1 MDKDEVYEFLG
12 RGWSFPPT
20 FSVASKGVNMTEL
33 EENVS
38 KSVKILVLT
47 RLGERR
53 FHPSMGTNINDYAF
67 MRNVDSMQITQLKRM
82 IKNAISE
89 NESRV
94 DVDNVDIQNNTADDC
109 IEISIAY
116 TIKAFNTKYNM
127 VFPFYYESGIE
138 L

>member
-20 FSVASKGVNMTEL
+20 FSKKTGGVAMTEL

-53 FHPSMGTNINDYAF
+53 FHPEMGTNVNDYAF
-67 MRNVDSMQITQLKRM
+67 IRNVDSMKMTQLKRM
-82 IKNAISE
+82 IKSAISE
-89 NESRV
+89 NEMRV
-94 DVDNVDIQNNTADDC
+94 DVDNVDIKNNHEDDS

-116 TIKAFNTKYNM
+116 TIKALNTKYNM

-138 L
+138 I